1 MRFFWGSQASN
12 TLYAQ
17 IARQPVTHF
26 LAILPRGAV
35 YREIRPRDHESA
47 DSQITLPH
55 NALSHSWFAYS
66 LLPLSCPRVRPLAS
80 QPTLVS
86 WSLSYA
92 DVTPMVLTLTQAAI

>member
-35 YREIRPRDHESA
+35 YREIRPRDHESP

-55 NALSHSWFAYS
+55 DALSHSWFAYS
-66 LLPLSCPRVRPLAS
+66 L
-80 QPTLVS
+80 Q
-86 WSLSYA
+86 
-92 DVTPMVLTLTQAAI
+92 LTIDDP